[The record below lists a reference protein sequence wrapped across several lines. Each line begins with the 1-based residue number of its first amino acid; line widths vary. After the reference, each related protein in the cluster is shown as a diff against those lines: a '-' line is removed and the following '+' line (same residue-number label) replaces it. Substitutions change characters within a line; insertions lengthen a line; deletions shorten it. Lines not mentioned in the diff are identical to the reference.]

1 MYYNV
6 SCHKNFLPM
15 RSDPVWS
22 FFNQLGHVSGFIQKR
37 SECKKCGVQIN
48 ASTRQARSHLEKCNT
63 IINNDDQQYSNELQ
77 SIPSSSTAISIL
89 PFKRPIYKRTTIQ
102 SFVDQMSENEQKSL
116 EMNFARS
123 VFQCGLFLSLSEMEP
138 IQNLWKQA
146 RPAFKLPNRKRLST
160 TLLDAVYKETED
172 QVQLLLDKSENLCL
186 ISDGWYVFFI

>member
-1 MYYNV
+1 ME
-6 SCHKNFLPM
+6 
-15 RSDPVWS
+15 

-48 ASTRQARSHLEKCNT
+48 ASTRQACSHLEKCNT
-63 IINNDDQQYSNELQ
+63 IINNDDQQYPNELQ

-89 PFKRPIYKRTTIQ
+89 PFKRPIHKRTTIQ
-102 SFVDQMSENEQKSL
+102 SFVDEMSENEQKSL
-116 EMNFARS
+116 EMNFARF

-160 TLLDAVYKETED
+160 ILLDVVYKETED
-172 QVQLLLDKSENLCL
+172 QVQFLLDKSENLCL